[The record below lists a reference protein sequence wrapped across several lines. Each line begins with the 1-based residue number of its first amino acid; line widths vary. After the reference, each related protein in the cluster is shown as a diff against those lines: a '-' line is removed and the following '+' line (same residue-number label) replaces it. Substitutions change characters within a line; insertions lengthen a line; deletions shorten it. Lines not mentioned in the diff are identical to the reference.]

1 MQYALTLVQMTVCWA
16 SSSMRC
22 RWLHQLTAA
31 FLFNKRP
38 VGINCVRIVHFPMF
52 FIEGPRCVCAT
63 RIRNAGHGLVGYII
77 LWDIF
82 SWFSF
87 VFLVFDV
94 LNHLIGSEIVT
105 QILSAVFDDCRYG
118 CVLDES
124 FPGKTEA
131 DTTSSVASGDLKIL
145 FLAVNA
151 ATS

>member
-1 MQYALTLVQMTVCWA
+1 MYARHA
-16 SSSMRC
+16 SVMPDMD
-22 RWLHQLTAA
+22 WWV
-31 FLFNKRP
+31 FY
-38 VGINCVRIVHFPMF
+38 HFMEYF
-52 FIEGPRCVCAT
+52 
-63 RIRNAGHGLVGYII
+63 Y
-77 LWDIF
+77 
-82 SWFSF
+82 WFSF

-94 LNHLIGSEIVT
+94 LNHLIGSKIVP